1 MPQSPQRSSTSLW
14 TSQASKTNAPVLES
28 VEDFYRQQ
36 KINQRRE
43 RMEKVMEED
52 RQKKALLETNGC
64 VTKVLD

>member
-52 RQKKALLETNGC
+52 R
-64 VTKVLD
+64 